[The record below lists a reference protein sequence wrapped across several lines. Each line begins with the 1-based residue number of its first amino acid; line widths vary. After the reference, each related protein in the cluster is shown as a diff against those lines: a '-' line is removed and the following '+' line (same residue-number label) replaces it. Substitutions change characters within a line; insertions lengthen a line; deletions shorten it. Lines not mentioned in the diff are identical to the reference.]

1 MRKWSTVLVLLI
13 AVFSMFSCS
22 DDDSNEVGKGAKYRV
37 VFKQSGDFNSYTKV
51 LVIAANGSPLY
62 DDIHK
67 ERLAKTTFDEKDMTE
82 EVFSVSTEKEALQ
95 FQVVAGVLDLDD
107 EKVNGEMTWEVT
119 VYKNDKQIDN
129 RILNFKDGHK
139 GSGNDLNIYFD

>member
-1 MRKWSTVLVLLI
+1 M
-13 AVFSMFSCS
+13 
-22 DDDSNEVGKGAKYRV
+22 
-37 VFKQSGDFNSYTKV
+37 
-51 LVIAANGSPLY
+51 IAANGSPLY

-107 EKVNGEMTWEVT
+107 KKVNGEMTWEVT

-129 RILNFKDGHK
+129 RTLNFKDGHK